1 MLENKT
7 FLTLKIEIRKASI
20 PADYSASLLERFS
33 NTWPSAY
40 SEIPMLWQVR
50 SSSQAWQDP
59 QHPSHGK
66 DPDDRRQAQGEIHP
80 LARLRELEHR
90 EVDTASLKP

>member
-1 MLENKT
+1 LYGVTLTLGFEIKSVTLHVHHASRLLFIPRASLNPEVRLENQT

-40 SEIPMLWQVR
+40 SQIP
-50 SSSQAWQDP
+50 
-59 QHPSHGK
+59 G
-66 DPDDRRQAQGEIHP
+66 DRVPIGRI
-80 LARLRELEHR
+80 
-90 EVDTASLKP
+90 